1 MTLNNYKTIGFIF
14 FLILISINKSIAQNT
29 KKPNI
34 IFIMTDDQSAVV
46 PLDSEKRIQSRP
58 FGFNGDKQVHTP
70 IIDNLAKNGLI
81 FNSAYVSSSVCVPS
95 RYTMLTGRYAGRS
108 EGPAFMRM
116 HPEGTMTRVENNTE
130 IEKEKSNLPRL
141 LQEEGYKTG
150 FVGKS
155 HIVEHNIVNNKKIGK
170 KMALRPMQKMQ
181 TQMIQQFLKKC
192 LKTIKNG
199 QK

>member
-1 MTLNNYKTIGFIF
+1 MTFNNYKTIGFIF
-14 FLILISINKSIAQNT
+14 FLILISTTKSIAQNT

-58 FGFNGDKQVHTP
+58 FGFNGDKEAHTP
-70 IIDNLAKNGLI
+70 IIDDLAKNGMI

-116 HPEGTMTRVENNTE
+116 HPDGVMTRVENNTE
-130 IEKEKSNLPRL
+130 IEKDKSNLPRL
-141 LQEEGYKTG
+141 LQEVGYKTG

-155 HIVEHNIVNNKKIGK
+155 HIVEHNIVNNKNNWE
-170 KMALRPMQKMQ
+170 
-181 TQMIQQFLKKC
+181 
-192 LKTIKNG
+192 KNG
-199 QK
+199 FQTYAKNEDQNDPAV

>member
-1 MTLNNYKTIGFIF
+1 MKKV
-14 FLILISINKSIAQNT
+14 FLIVFVAIISSHKIIAQST

-70 IIDNLAKNGLI
+70 IIDDLAKDGMI
-81 FNSAYVSSSVCVPS
+81 FNRAYVSSSVCVPS

-116 HPEGTMTRVENNTE
+116 HPEGIMTRVENNTE
-130 IEKEKSNLPRL
+130 IEKDKPNLPRL
-141 LQEEGYKTG
+141 LQEVGYKTG

-155 HIVEHNIVNNKKIGK
+155 HIVEHNIVNNKKNWK
-170 KMALRPMQKMQ
+170 KKRISYLS
-181 TQMIQQFLKKC
+181 KKC
-192 LKTIKNG
+192 GSK
-199 QK
+199 

>member
-1 MTLNNYKTIGFIF
+1 MNTSNFKIIF
-14 FLILISINKSIAQNT
+14 FALLLMIINTIKTRAQNT

-58 FGFNGDKQVHTP
+58 FGFNGDKEVHTP
-70 IIDNLAKNGLI
+70 IIDDLAKNGMI

-116 HPEGTMTRVENNTE
+116 HPKGTMTRVENNVS
-130 IEKEKSNLPRL
+130 K
-141 LQEEGYKTG
+141 
-150 FVGKS
+150 
-155 HIVEHNIVNNKKIGK
+155 
-170 KMALRPMQKMQ
+170 
-181 TQMIQQFLKKC
+181 
-192 LKTIKNG
+192 
-199 QK
+199 

>member
-1 MTLNNYKTIGFIF
+1 MTFNTYKNLGFIV
-14 FLILISINKSIAQNT
+14 FLLIIGTSKSIAQNT

-70 IIDNLAKNGLI
+70 IIDNLAKNGMI
-81 FNSAYVSSSVCVPS
+81 FNNAYVSSSVCVPS

-108 EGPAFMRM
+108 EGPAFMKM

-130 IEKEKSNLPRL
+130 IEKDKSNLPRL

-155 HIVEHNIVNNKKIGK
+155 HIVEHNIVNNKKNWEK
-170 KMALRPMQKMQ
+170 K
-181 TQMIQQFLKKC
+181 KKKY
-192 LKTIKNG
+192 LASRNDNPRRRRRNDEA
-199 QK
+199 

>member
-1 MTLNNYKTIGFIF
+1 MKFYNYKTIGFVF
-14 FLILISINKSIAQNT
+14 FLAIISSHKTIAQST

-70 IIDNLAKNGLI
+70 IIDDLAKDGMI

-95 RYTMLTGRYAGRS
+95 RYSMLTGRYAGRS

-116 HPEGTMTRVENNTE
+116 HPKGTMTRVENNTE
-130 IEKEKSNLPRL
+130 IEKDKPNLPRL
-141 LQEEGYKTG
+141 LQEVGYKTG

-155 HIVEHNIVNNKKIGK
+155 HIVEHNIVNNKKNWK
-170 KMALRPMQKMQ
+170 KKRISHLS
-181 TQMIQQFLKKC
+181 KKC
-192 LKTIKNG
+192 RSS
-199 QK
+199 